1 MPLSPFRCL
10 FPAWF
15 PLSQGWVRCQMLI
28 DDCKLIVY
36 NLCMIKTFANAET
49 ESFFNSGKSRRL
61 QKEIWKRASM
71 RLQQIDAA
79 VDIFDLRMPPSNMLE
94 RLSGDRIGQWSIR
107 INKRFRVCFRFE
119 NGNAYDV
126 EIVDYH

>member
-1 MPLSPFRCL
+1 MGVLL
-10 FPAWF
+10 FFGGARI
-15 PLSQGWVRCQMLI
+15 GGCQFLI

-36 NLCMIKTFANAET
+36 NSCVIKTFANAET

-71 RLQQIDAA
+71 RLQQIDAI
-79 VDIFDLRMPPSNMLE
+79 VDVFDLRMPPSNMLE
-94 RLSGDRIGQWSIR
+94 RLSGDRVGQWSIR